1 MAGALEGIK
10 ILDLTSVGF
19 GPYACQI
26 LGDYGAEVIKIE
38 SPEGDI
44 TRGIAPFRNKGM
56 GHFFINANRN
66 KKSLV
71 LDLKTKKGKAAFFK
85 LVEKSDVVMTSIRPA
100 AMERL
105 GIGFTACKQINPSLI
120 YVALVGFGQSGPY
133 AKRPAYDDIIQ
144 GVSGMAAMQG
154 GLSLIHI

>member
-85 LVEKSDVVMTSIRPA
+85 VVEKSDVVMTSIRQA
-100 AMERL
+100 AM
-105 GIGFTACKQINPSLI
+105 
-120 YVALVGFGQSGPY
+120 
-133 AKRPAYDDIIQ
+133 
-144 GVSGMAAMQG
+144 
-154 GLSLIHI
+154 

>member
-38 SPEGDI
+38 SPEGEI
-44 TRGIAPFRNKGM
+44 SRGIAPFRNKGM

-71 LDLKTKKGKAAFFK
+71 LYIKNRKANASYLK
-85 LVEKSDVVMTSIRPA
+85 L
-100 AMERL
+100 
-105 GIGFTACKQINPSLI
+105 
-120 YVALVGFGQSGPY
+120 
-133 AKRPAYDDIIQ
+133 
-144 GVSGMAAMQG
+144 
-154 GLSLIHI
+154 

>member
-44 TRGIAPFRNKGM
+44 TRGIGPFRNKGM

-66 KKSLV
+66 KRSLV
-71 LDLKTKKGKAAFFK
+71 LDLKTKKGIAAFFT
-85 LVEKSDVVMTSIRPA
+85 LVGKSDVIITSIRSSCN
-100 AMERL
+100 
-105 GIGFTACKQINPSLI
+105 GS
-120 YVALVGFGQSGPY
+120 
-133 AKRPAYDDIIQ
+133 RP
-144 GVSGMAAMQG
+144 
-154 GLSLIHI
+154 LSARYTHRYHFSS

>member
-44 TRGIAPFRNKGM
+44 TRGIAPFRNKGK
-56 GHFFINANRN
+56 IDP
-66 KKSLV
+66 L
-71 LDLKTKKGKAAFFK
+71 LPKTF
-85 LVEKSDVVMTSIRPA
+85 
-100 AMERL
+100 
-105 GIGFTACKQINPSLI
+105 
-120 YVALVGFGQSGPY
+120 PY
-133 AKRPAYDDIIQ
+133 
-144 GVSGMAAMQG
+144 
-154 GLSLIHI
+154 LTTEN

>member
-56 GHFFINANRN
+56 GHFFINANLLLLN
-66 KKSLV
+66 SSL
-71 LDLKTKKGKAAFFK
+71 LTSTWIHQDLVKIDCFQTE
-85 LVEKSDVVMTSIRPA
+85 LTLM
-100 AMERL
+100 
-105 GIGFTACKQINPSLI
+105 
-120 YVALVGFGQSGPY
+120 
-133 AKRPAYDDIIQ
+133 
-144 GVSGMAAMQG
+144 
-154 GLSLIHI
+154 